1 MDFELSEDEVALA
14 EGMRRL
20 CAGRFP
26 LDKVRAAEGKGV
38 VIDRAGWSELA
49 DAGVFS
55 LRLDEEHGGL
65 GLPCAAAAVVFEELG
80 RALVPG
86 PILASHLAAGLVPG
100 AADGTVMVGA
110 VHRATRGGRPGGS
123 GGPGGRSGPIVV

>member
-14 EGMRRL
+14 DGMRRL

-26 LDKVRAAEGKGV
+26 LDRVRTAEGEPV
-38 VIDRAGWSELA
+38 VIDGAGWAELA

-55 LRLDEEHGGL
+55 LRRPEAAGGL
-65 GLPCAAAAVVFEELG
+65 GLPMAAAAVVFEELG

-86 PILASHLAAGLVPG
+86 PILASHLAAGVVEG
-100 AADGTVMVGA
+100 AGEGKVMVGA
-110 VHRATRGGRPGGS
+110 VQRLGGTGPGGS
-123 GGPGGRSGPIVV
+123 ARSS

>member
-14 EGMRRL
+14 DGMRRL

-26 LDKVRAAEGKGV
+26 LDRIRAAEGERV
-38 VIDRAGWSELA
+38 AIDAAGWSELA

-55 LRLDEEHGGL
+55 LRLPEEAGGL
-65 GLPCAAAAVVFEELG
+65 GLGTAAAAVVFEELG

-86 PILASHLAAGLVPG
+86 PDPGLAPRRRDWSRAPRTGK
-100 AADGTVMVGA
+100 VMVGA
-110 VHRATRGGRPGGS
+110 VSAPRADGDAP
-123 GGPGGRSGPIVV
+123 RS

>member
-14 EGMRRL
+14 DGMRRL

-26 LDKVRAAEGKGV
+26 LERVRGAEGRRV
-38 VIDRAGWSELA
+38 VIDGAGWSELA

-55 LRLDEEHGGL
+55 LRLPEDAGGL
-65 GLPCAAAAVVFEELG
+65 GLGTAAAAVVFEELG

-86 PILASHLAAGLVPG
+86 PVLASHLAAGLVEG
-100 AADGTVMVGA
+100 SGDGKVMVGA
-110 VHRATRGGRPGGS
+110 VSRPRDGA
-123 GGPGGRSGPIVV
+123 